1 MRLVTFVHGDS
12 EQRPRLGAM
21 RGTDVIDLA
30 AAAAAAGRSTEPFAD
45 LLTLIRAGADG
56 LSAARKAI
64 AAAAESAVVPS
75 ARARLLAPL
84 PVPEQVRCFA
94 SFEEHG
100 RNSAKVML
108 KKMAALA
115 PDPVAEEARLLASG
129 SFTVPKIWY
138 ERPLYYK
145 GNRFNWVGPG
155 VDIPWPSYSETVDY
169 ELELACIIGRGGR
182 DISQERAA
190 DHIFGYSICNDLSA
204 RDTQAIEM
212 RLPLGP
218 AKGKDFDGGNVL
230 GPVVVTADEI
240 DPYRLTGIARV
251 NGEEWGRSSSGGMQ
265 HRFEDMIAYV
275 SQAETL
281 HPGEIFLSGCFAN
294 CSGMEI
300 GRAAKRGDRI
310 SLEIEGLGI
319 LENRIV

>member
-1 MRLVTFVHGDS
+1 MRLVTFALGDNP
-12 EQRPRLGAM
+12 PRLGAM
-21 RGTDVIDLA
+21 RGDDVIDLA
-30 AAAAAAGRSTEPFAD
+30 AAAAASGRSAAPFVD
-45 LLTLIRAGADG
+45 LLTLIRSGADG
-56 LSAARKAI
+56 LAAAR
-64 AAAAESAVVPS
+64 AVLAGASGGVVLPGTTV
-75 ARARLLAPL
+75 RLLAPL

-100 RNSAKVML
+100 KNSAKVMV

-115 PDPVAEEARLLASG
+115 LDPVAEEARLLASG
-129 SFTVPKIWY
+129 NFNVPKVWY

-155 VDIPWPSYSETVDY
+155 VDIPWPAYSDTVDY

-182 DISQERAA
+182 DIPKERAA
-190 DHIFGYSICNDLSA
+190 EHIFGYSICNDLSA

-230 GPVVVTADEI
+230 GPAVVTADEI
-240 DPYRLTGIARV
+240 DPYGLTGVARV
-251 NGEEWGRSSSGGMQ
+251 NGEEWGRSSSSGMQ

-275 SQAETL
+275 SQAETI

-294 CSGMEI
+294 CSGMEV
-300 GRAAKRGDRI
+300 GRAARRGDRI
-310 SLEIEGLGI
+310 RLEIEGLGA

>member
-1 MRLVTFVHGDS
+1 MRLVTFVEG
-12 EQRPRLGAM
+12 EGRPRLGAL
-21 RGTDVIDLA
+21 RGTDVVDLA
-30 AAAAAAGRSTEPFAD
+30 AAAAASGRSTAPLAD
-45 LLTLIRAGADG
+45 MLTLIRAGSDG
-56 LSAARKAI
+56 LRAARTAQEV
-64 AAAAESAVVPS
+64 ARAEAVLPGH
-75 ARARLLAPL
+75 RARLLAPL

-94 SFEEHG
+94 SFEDHG
-100 RNSAKVML
+100 RNSAKVMM
-108 KKMAALA
+108 KKMAVLA

-129 SFTVPKIWY
+129 NFTVPRVWY

-155 VDIPWPSYSETVDY
+155 VDIPWPSYSDTVDY

-182 DISQERAA
+182 DIPKERAA
-190 DHIFGYSICNDLSA
+190 EHIFGFSICNDLSA

-230 GPVVVTADEI
+230 GPAIVTADEI
-240 DPYRLTGIARV
+240 EPYRLTGSVRV
-251 NGEEWGRSSSGGMQ
+251 NGEEWGRSSSKGMQ

-281 HPGEIFLSGCFAN
+281 HPGEILLSGCFAN
-294 CSGMEI
+294 CSGMEM
-300 GRAAKRGDRI
+300 GRSAKRGDLLT
-310 SLEIEGLGI
+310 LEIEGLGV